1 MSPASKKEWFD
12 DDSFWVDQYSDM
24 FSDQRF
30 AAAVEQA
37 EKLIKLVKPQ
47 GREVLDLGCGPGRF
61 AVPLAQQGFRVTGV
75 DRTAFL
81 LEKGMM
87 RAEAAHVEVD
97 WVQEDMREFV
107 RPAAFD
113 LIISMLT
120 SFGYFEDRR
129 DDLRVL
135 SNMLTNLK
143 RGGTC
148 VVDLKGKECVAR
160 TLQPTT
166 AEVRDDGT
174 IVVHRCQVV
183 DDWTRVRNELIVIRE
198 GQPRRT
204 FNFDATVYSGQE
216 LRDLLESAGFSG
228 VELYGDLSGGAY
240 GLDAE
245 RLVAVAK
252 KR

>member
-1 MSPASKKEWFD
+1 MSAMSKKEWFD
-12 DDSFWVDQYSDM
+12 DDSFWVDQYAEM
-24 FSDQRF
+24 FSDKRF
-30 AAAVEQA
+30 ADAVQQA
-37 EKLIKLVKPQ
+37 EQLIKLVKPQ
-47 GREVLDLGCGPGRF
+47 ENEVLDLGCGPGRF
-61 AVPLAQQGFRVTGV
+61 AIPLAQKGFQVTGV
-75 DRTAFL
+75 DLTAFL
-81 LEKGMM
+81 LDKGRI

-143 RGGTC
+143 SGGTC
-148 VVDLKGKECVAR
+148 VIDLKGKECVAR

-166 AEVRDDGT
+166 AEVRNDGT
-174 IVVHRCQVV
+174 IVVHRCHVA
-183 DDWTRVRNELIVIRE
+183 DDWTRVCNELIVMRE

-204 FNFDATVYSGQE
+204 FKFDSTVYSGQE
-216 LRDLLESAGFSG
+216 LRDRLESAGFSE
-228 VELYGDLSGGAY
+228 VQLYGSLSGDPY

-245 RLVAVAK
+245 RLIAVARK
-252 KR
+252 I